1 MLIDVILPTVTA
13 YRRGVANL
21 YNAKARAKY
30 PAVESLRGAI
40 NESLMPRD
48 CNNPKIST
56 PLQQI
61 NTIKYFYK
69 QNCNF

>member
-1 MLIDVILPTVTA
+1 MCSLVICLLPTVTA

-21 YNAKARAKY
+21 YNANARAKY

-40 NESLMPRD
+40 NESLIPRD

-56 PLQQI
+56 PL
-61 NTIKYFYK
+61 
-69 QNCNF
+69 